1 MSSSCGRGCVSHL
14 SYQVACNMSPLG
26 SRRGPALRAESGG
39 VRPLCQIPKDL
50 LKAEVIRS
58 LGFDPWRAYAIPPT
72 RGPLLSLWLLKVA
85 ISLQRGA
92 IFRQVAFKLPS
103 SCHLVGYVGPS
114 CLQDGSKTPQHRNLT
129 PTWTQLGPTWPH
141 LRLTL
146 IAKMSILCG
155 RDCISQLFADM
166 RLKMSEVTSRWPRE
180 APR

>member
-1 MSSSCGRGCVSHL
+1 MEGLRHS
-14 SYQVACNMSPLG
+14 ADPLEPIN
-26 SRRGPALRAESGG
+26 S
-39 VRPLCQIPKDL
+39 
-50 LKAEVIRS
+50 
-58 LGFDPWRAYAIPPT
+58 
-72 RGPLLSLWLLKVA
+72 WLLKVA

-146 IAKMSILCG
+146 IAKMSILCWRG
-155 RDCISQLFADM
+155 CIFQLFADM
-166 RLKMSEVTSRWPRE
+166 RLKMSKVTSRWPRE
-180 APR
+180 PPRWPQDGPKNSKGSPKTAPRAPKMAPRWPQDDPQDVPRRLQVASKPHSKTM

>member
-39 VRPLCQIPKDL
+39 VRPLCRTPKDL
-50 LKAEVIRS
+50 FKQKRLN
-58 LGFDPWRAYAIPPT
+58 LNGNFDPWRAYAIPPT
-72 RGPLLSLWLLKVA
+72 PLRSIYIWLLKMA

-92 IFRQVAFKLPS
+92 IFHQVAFKLPS

-129 PTWTQLGPTWPH
+129 PTWTQLGPICASP
-141 LRLTL
+141 
-146 IAKMSILCG
+146 
-155 RDCISQLFADM
+155 
-166 RLKMSEVTSRWPRE
+166 
-180 APR
+180 